1 MRQLLVVLIAIAL
14 SIGPVP
20 MAAAQTMQGDMK
32 GMDHGQGEKVQSH
45 KGTGVVTSVDRAAGK
60 VTLKHEAIQTLNW
73 PGMTMAFA
81 VKDKSMLDKLAEG
94 KKVEFELTQDGKEY
108 VITSIK

>member
-1 MRQLLVVLIAIAL
+1 MKQLLVILTATAL
-14 SIGPVP
+14 SIGSVP
-20 MAAAQTMQGDMK
+20 MAAAQAKQG
-32 GMDHGQGEKVQSH
+32 QTH

-60 VTLKHEAIQTLNW
+60 VTLKHEAIQSLNW

-81 VKDKSMLDKLAEG
+81 VKDKAMLDKLAEG
-94 KKVEFELTQDGKEY
+94 KKVEFELTQDGNQY